1 MTAIVTFGLMRLIL
15 SRPFLTCYAR
25 CVRRRRIHI
34 ALGLIA
40 LLIAASVSYTGCYTL
55 ETVDADGQGVT
66 AYAIYHHQGEW
77 LNPAHPVSYD
87 ATRHTVVRSDDA
99 GRIRVP
105 SAVHVHL
112 PFPLQT
118 HPKLRIEM
126 VYVPR
131 LHNAEGRISSGY
143 VASTAGVW
151 EMDAVTRR
159 AVVFDLSDRPERW
172 QGTLST
178 LSFFIRPLVS
188 GELRDLDRSEAATL
202 AELIGH
208 FRAEYDA
215 FLVRYGDVRRP
226 QPPMPVLFSDEEK
239 RRWAEMVDADLA
251 REPTWGMEI
260 RRLYAVEI
268 SRLAETEAALKRI
281 TD

>member
-1 MTAIVTFGLMRLIL
+1 M
-15 SRPFLTCYAR
+15 
-25 CVRRRRIHI
+25 RRRR
-34 ALGLIA
+34 LLIA
-40 LLIAASVSYTGCYTL
+40 LALMVALVAASVSYTGCYTL

-66 AYAIYHHQGEW
+66 AYAIYNHQGEW
-77 LNPAHPVSYD
+77 LNPAHPVSYN
-87 ATRHTVVRSDDA
+87 ATRRTVVRSDGA
-99 GRIRVP
+99 GRLRVP
-105 SAVHVHL
+105 AAVHVHL

-118 HPKLRIEM
+118 HPMLRIEM

-143 VASTAGVW
+143 ATATAGVW
-151 EMDAVTRR
+151 EMDAAARR

-172 QGTLST
+172 QATLSN

-188 GELRDLDRSEAATL
+188 GALSNLDRSAAAPL

-226 QPPMPVLFSDEEK
+226 QPPMPMLFSDEEK
-239 RRWAEMVDADLA
+239 RRWAEMVEADLS
-251 REPTWGMEI
+251 REPTWGMHI
-260 RRLYAVEI
+260 RRLYEREI
-268 SRLAETEAALKRI
+268 SSVAEIEGGLRRI
-281 TD
+281 TQ

>member
-1 MTAIVTFGLMRLIL
+1 M
-15 SRPFLTCYAR
+15 
-25 CVRRRRIHI
+25 
-34 ALGLIA
+34 A
-40 LLIAASVSYTGCYTL
+40 LLIATSVSYTGCYTL
-55 ETVDADGQGVT
+55 ETVDWEGQAVT
-66 AYAIYHHQGEW
+66 AYAIYNHQGEW

-87 ATRHTVVRSDDA
+87 ATRRIVVRSDGA
-99 GRIRVP
+99 GRLRVP
-105 SAVHVHL
+105 AALHVHL

-143 VASTAGVW
+143 AASTAGVW
-151 EMDAVTRR
+151 ETDATARR

-172 QGTLST
+172 QATLSN

-188 GELRDLDRSEAATL
+188 GVLSDLDLSAAAPL

-239 RRWAEMVDADLA
+239 RRWAEMVEGDLA
-251 REPTWGMEI
+251 REPTWGMQI
-260 RRLYAVEI
+260 QRLYAVEI
-268 SRLAETEAALKRI
+268 SRLAETEAALRRI